1 MTTSQIK
8 YNTQIVLSYLQV
20 YISLKEGETLT
31 LDSYKELTGLSEYTY
46 YSFINNFKDM
56 LNDLRISGIL
66 NKFETDNSNDKTEYK
81 SHYYTLSG
89 AIDYSF
95 ELPEDL
101 SDDKRITYSAVI
113 VYLLLKNYQFVK
125 FDYLDMYLPDFNR
138 KKLFTLLEKMRGI
151 IGEELYITVVNSYK
165 MTEV

>member
-56 LNDLRISGIL
+56 LDDLRISGIL
-66 NKFETDNSNDKTEYK
+66 NKFEKDNSNDKTEYK

-89 AIDYSF
+89 SIDYSF
-95 ELPEDL
+95 ELPDDL
-101 SDDKRITYSAVI
+101 SDDKKITYSAVI
-113 VYLLLKNYQFVK
+113 VYLILKNYQFVK

-138 KKLFTLLEKMRGI
+138 KRLFTLLEKMRGI
-151 IGEELYITVVNSYK
+151 IGEELYITAVNSYK